1 MAAQAGSGV
10 LIQIGDDTSPAGYV
24 TIGGLRTKSLSFN
37 GESIDI
43 TNDDSSGWME
53 ILDAQGINSVEVSG
67 SGVFTDEQG
76 FHRVWE
82 AWENKTL
89 TYFKLTIPSFR
100 TIEAKFK
107 VTSISA
113 AGEYN
118 GEVTYDISLQS
129 SGVPFIA
136 TV

>member
-10 LIQIGDDTSPAGYV
+10 LIQIGDDTSPADYT

-43 TNDDSSGWME
+43 TNDDSSGWMQ
-53 ILDAQGINSVEVSG
+53 ILDGQGINSVEVSG

-76 FHRVWE
+76 FHRIWE

-89 TYFKLTIPSFR
+89 TYCKLTIPSFR

-118 GEVTYDISLQS
+118 GEVTYDLTLQS
-129 SGVPFIA
+129 SGVPFIT

>member
-53 ILDAQGINSVEVSG
+53 ILDSQGINSVEASG

-76 FHRVWE
+76 FQRVWE

-89 TYFKLTIPSFR
+89 TYLKLTIPSFR
-100 TIEAKFK
+100 SIEAKFK
-107 VTSISA
+107 ITSISV

-136 TV
+136 TL